1 MEDILLLTLDAV
13 TYTTRVRERAG
24 LRKENNK

>member
-1 MEDILLLTLDAV
+1 MEEILLLTLDAV

-24 LRKENNK
+24 LRQKINK